1 MNTEPE
7 SRANEY
13 LKGIVANLP
22 EKPGIYQLLNT
33 GGTNYIRGKAK
44 KPKKKSLLL
53 LQQRA

>member
-22 EKPGIYQLLNT
+22 EKT
-33 GGTNYIRGKAK
+33 GYLPILEHGGHNYIRWKG
-44 KPKKKSLLL
+44 
-53 LQQRA
+53 